1 MVNLVYPNQ
10 TLDTSCYNQKERTF
24 SGNDQY
30 WNWTVEWLLHKCG
43 VVFSKSTEPKKH
55 NKNYCCLNL
64 YNPHSFKD
72 FLNLPQH
79 YIDYLQREDTKL
91 LLYQATEANS
101 YWWLDDAWNNF
112 YNILSK
118 MQIPA
123 DKICFITGD
132 LNGEHNHKKFEHSY
146 FSEMHVCSVEIWEMI
161 HYDRIEYK
169 ETPSILE
176 SLNTYICTPKQHN
189 FINLNALVRP
199 NKQACLYY
207 LHKDNLLDSNIVSC
221 LWQHQKHIADQQLF
235 DRFNYDNSN
244 YNNFLDFIQNF
255 YSDLY
260 KQHTFLSPLELYYK
274 TKFSLVSE
282 THTMDYM
289 LFFTEKTYKPI
300 AIGHPFQIFGT
311 AGTLSYLQSRGYE
324 TFPEL
329 FDESYDNE
337 YNRAQ
342 RLKTIVDNCKQDVE
356 ITPAI
361 IEKLRHNRHLFF
373 QQNMREITGTR
384 IEEFLS

>member
-1 MVNLVYPNQ
+1 MLTLIYPSSNF
-10 TLDTSCYNQKERTF
+10 DTEQFNKDERTF
-24 SGNDQY
+24 SGNNQY
-30 WNWTVEWLLHKCG
+30 WNWTLEWLLLKCKIP
-43 VVFSKSTEPKKH
+43 FTKSTKPIKH
-55 NKNYCCLNL
+55 TKNYCILNL
-64 YNPHSFKD
+64 YNPHYFSD
-72 FLNLPQH
+72 FLNLPKI
-79 YIDYLQREDTKL
+79 YLEYLQRDDTKL

-101 YWWLDDAWNNF
+101 YWWLNDAWTNF
-112 YNILSK
+112 YNILK
-118 MQIPA
+118 QLQIPA

-132 LNGEHNHKKFEHSY
+132 LNGEHNHKMFGHEY
-146 FSEMHVCSVEIWEMI
+146 FGKIQVCNIEIWEMI

-169 ETPSILE
+169 ETPAILE
-176 SLNTYICTPKQHN
+176 SLDHCITTPKQHN

-207 LHKDNLLDSNIVSC
+207 LHKNNLLDRNIVSC
-221 LWQHQKHIADQQLF
+221 LWQHQKRIADLQLF
-235 DRFNYDNSN
+235 DHFNYDNSN
-244 YNNFLDFIQNF
+244 YNDFLDFIENF
-255 YSDLY
+255 YSDMY
-260 KQHTFLSPLELYYK
+260 EQHTFLSPLELYYK

-282 THTMDYM
+282 THTIDHM

-384 IEEFLS
+384 LKQFLS